1 MLRVEHLQVAYGD
14 LQVVWDVSFE
24 VPPRSIVA
32 IIGPNGAGKS
42 TTMRA
47 VMSLLPTMGGDVS
60 FDGRSIMGMPT
71 HGIVEAGLVMV
82 PEEKAT
88 FSGLTVQDNLELGA
102 FPRRVRAQRSETME
116 KIYSLFP
123 RLSERRSQL
132 AGTLSGGE
140 RQMLAIG
147 KSLMAQ
153 PEMLVL
159 DEPSLGLAPIIV
171 EDIFRIITEI
181 RSSGVPVLLVE
192 QHVEMTLEVAD
203 RAYILEQG
211 RIVGDGTSA
220 ELLADQ
226 RVRDAYLSI

>member
-1 MLRVEHLQVAYGD
+1 MLRVEHLQVAHGD

-60 FDGRSIMGMPT
+60 FDGRSIVGMPT

-102 FPRRVRAQRSETME
+102 FPRRVRARRSETME
-116 KIYSLFP
+116 KVYSLFP

-147 KSLMAQ
+147 KALMAQ

>member
-1 MLRVEHLQVAYGD
+1 
-14 LQVVWDVSFE
+14 
-24 VPPRSIVA
+24 
-32 IIGPNGAGKS
+32 
-42 TTMRA
+42 
-47 VMSLLPTMGGDVS
+47 
-60 FDGRSIMGMPT
+60 
-71 HGIVEAGLVMV
+71 
-82 PEEKAT
+82 
-88 FSGLTVQDNLELGA
+88 
-102 FPRRVRAQRSETME
+102 
-116 KIYSLFP
+116 
-123 RLSERRSQL
+123 
-132 AGTLSGGE
+132 
-140 RQMLAIG
+140 MLAIG